1 MKIYIRK
8 IDNQCITHQISFTK
22 EIFRDFFDGIQNE
35 EKEISCIGK
44 ISQTSTKVKL
54 LLSTDPRFNNNLRQ
68 LLKLEGNLEV
78 DDLVIFYKKRE
89 FYIVE
94 LIKSNDPRCFP
105 YKQLF
110 DTSDRH
116 LLANVDDSSEN
127 TNHVQPEISETIE
140 DYQVTSTN
148 KYERNRIIFGAPG
161 TGKSFMLN
169 EEKDILLGQ
178 YKDTNYERV
187 TFHPE
192 YSYANF
198 VGTYKPV
205 PTKKEE
211 TNKDSDISYEY
222 VPGPFMRLY
231 VKAKEQPTQLF
242 LLIIEEINRSNMAA
256 VFGDIFQL
264 LDRDDNGESLYPINA
279 NEDMKK
285 YLSEKGIDNV
295 DTLSIPK
302 NLYIWATMNS
312 ADQGVFP
319 MDTAFKRRW
328 NFKYIGINDIEEKIK
343 GKQVNLKLD
352 GVEKSI
358 EWNTLRKAI
367 NEKLSKMNINE
378 DKLLGPYFISKAI
391 VSPEG
396 NEIDTN
402 KFKEVFKNK
411 VLMYLFEDAV
421 KQKRKTLFSEN
432 IDISKYSSICKE
444 FDEIGVNI
452 FCKEIT
458 DLL

>member
-8 IDNQCITHQISFTK
+8 IDNQCITHQMSFTQ
-22 EIFRDFFDGIQNE
+22 EIFKDFFDGIE
-35 EKEISCIGK
+35 EIICIGK
-44 ISQTSTKVKL
+44 KTQTQMTVKL
-54 LLSTDPRFNNNLRQ
+54 LLATDPRFNNNIQ
-68 LLKLEGNLEV
+68 KLLNLEGNLEV
-78 DDLVIFYKKRE
+78 DDLAIFYKKKGI
-89 FYIVE
+89 YIVE
-94 LIKSNDPRCFP
+94 LIKSTETRCSQ

-110 DTSDRH
+110 NNLDRH
-116 LLANVDDSSEN
+116 LLINIDNPSES
-127 TNHVQPEISETIE
+127 TGSVQPEINETNE
-140 DYQVTSTN
+140 EYQTTSTN
-148 KYERNRIIFGAPG
+148 NYERNRIIFGAPG

-211 TNKDSDISYEY
+211 SKKDSDISYEY

-231 VKAKEQPTQLF
+231 VKAKKEPAQPF

-264 LDRDDNGESLYPINA
+264 LDRNDNGESLYPINA

-285 YLSEKGIDNV
+285 HLSEKEVDNV
-295 DTLSIPK
+295 DILSIPK

-328 NFKYIGINDIEEKIK
+328 NFKYIGIDDIEEKIK
-343 GKQVNLKLD
+343 GKKVTLKLN

-367 NEKLSKMNINE
+367 NTKLSKMNINE

-411 VLMYLFEDAV
+411 VLMYLFEDAA
-421 KQKRKTLFSEN
+421 KQKRKILFSEE
-432 IDISKYSSICKE
+432 IDISKYSSICKK